1 MNQELSIYLICF
13 LKFNMAVLPLHTPNM
28 NPSIISITHS
38 ARSRNGDRILS
49 RIKFIQVIVEELSGD
64 RVRRRDQ
71 QVNRNRNRL
80 VHLERGKQR
89 NCMVCTR
96 PNIQSRASTICFNR

>member
-1 MNQELSIYLICF
+1 MLNAYILYQQ
-13 LKFNMAVLPLHTPNM
+13 NTD
-28 NPSIISITHS
+28 
-38 ARSRNGDRILS
+38 GDRILS

-89 NCMVCTR
+89 NCIVCTR
-96 PNIQSRASTICFNR
+96 PNIRSRASTICNRCNKGVHVMCMYRHNCDIEL